1 MGYFNFENSPSE
13 KTPIS
18 AENLLAMQQGLM
30 EIVFPI
36 GSTYI
41 TQSNTNP
48 STILNFGTWERF
60 KGKVSVGLDEDDAD
74 KYFDE
79 IGKTGG
85 EKKHTQTIEELV
97 NHTHESP
104 KGGYF
109 VEDGGSG
116 TNMYTQSGNNYATKT
131 SSPERSVKATGNS
144 KPFNITQPYEVVGYM
159 WIRRS

>member
-1 MGYFNFENSPSE
+1 MGYFNFENSPSQ

-30 EIVFPI
+30 ELVFPI

-60 KGKVSVGLDEDDAD
+60 KGKVGVGLDEDDAD

-85 EKKHTQTIEELV
+85 EKKHTQTVDEMAS
-97 NHTHESP
+97 HTHNSTLNYEGQGSNQWSYRSN
-104 KGGYF
+104 KDYLGGPAATTST
-109 VEDGGSG
+109 GGG
-116 TNMYTQSGNNYATKT
+116 QPM
-131 SSPERSVKATGNS
+131 
-144 KPFNITQPYEVVGYM
+144 NITQPYEVVGYM

>member
-1 MGYFNFENSPSE
+1 MGYFNFENSPSQ

-30 EIVFPI
+30 ELVFPI

-48 STILNFGTWERF
+48 NTILNFGTWERL
-60 KGKVSVGLDEDDAD
+60 KGKVCVGLDEDDSD
-74 KYFDE
+74 EYFDE

-85 EKKHTQTIEELV
+85 EKKHTQTV
-97 NHTHESP
+97 NEMPSHNHAP
-104 KGGYF
+104 VGGGRF
-109 VEDGGSG
+109 VEDSG
-116 TNMYTQSGNNYATKT
+116 TSQNIHTQAGNSYATQT
-131 SSPERSVKATGNS
+131 SGYVTTNTGGGQ
-144 KPFNITQPYEVVGYM
+144 PMNITQPYEVVGYM